1 MDIHLPV
8 ICPSLIAAPLYFHWV
23 WALVPARLPIANHSR
38 SSPIN
43 QRTSSAF
50 IGIRREY

>member
-8 ICPSLIAAPLYFHWV
+8 ICPSLIAAPLYFHC
-23 WALVPARLPIANHSR
+23 APARLPIANHSR